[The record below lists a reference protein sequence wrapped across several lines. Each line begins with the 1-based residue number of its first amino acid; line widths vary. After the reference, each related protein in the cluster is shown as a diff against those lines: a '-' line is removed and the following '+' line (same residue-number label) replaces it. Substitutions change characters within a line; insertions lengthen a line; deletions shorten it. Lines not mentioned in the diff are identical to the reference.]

1 MQIVRVFSGDDNES
15 HFEELT
21 ADQLTELIT
30 SRVGDGP
37 ITVNR
42 GEAQSFS
49 DFHNAPRLQYV
60 VMMAG
65 EIEFETGDGTKR
77 RMGPGDV
84 LVAED
89 LTGHGHISR
98 GVGTGPRMSLAVPLA
113 PAFLT

>member
-1 MQIVRVFSGDDNES
+1 MQIARVFSGEDSES

-37 ITVNR
+37 ITVYR
-42 GEAQSFS
+42 REAQSVS

-60 VMMAG
+60 VMLAG
-65 EIEFETGDGTKR
+65 EIEFETGDGSKR
-77 RMGPGDV
+77 KMGPGDV

-89 LTGHGHISR
+89 VTGHGHIAR
-98 GVGTGPRMSLAVPLA
+98 GVGTEPRMSLAIPLA
-113 PAFLT
+113 PSS